1 MARRH
6 AEEDEVIS
14 AVSAALGGLDRVLL
28 AVSGGLDSM
37 VLLHAS
43 SSLPK
48 SGRPRLRVANFDH
61 RTGDAARR
69 ATLRVGR
76 AARSAGLD
84 FVTAAANTR
93 QSTEHEWRKERWR
106 FLRSAATAFKA
117 PVATAHTLDDQVETV
132 FIRALRDS
140 GPRGLAGLY
149 AESEILHPF
158 LGLTRSTLARYADT
172 HGISYIDD
180 PSNLSRTHLRNR
192 VRHDLLPAIARVRPT
207 FAAELLDVA
216 RGAAG
221 WRVAIDQIAEGVR
234 VVHQDDGSLRIA
246 RSDLAGYSADSLRV
260 LWPAIAARAGVIMDR
275 RGTQRLAQFTI
286 DGATGGAIQLSG
298 GVEVRMYRGY
308 MLIRKWDWRR
318 VEEIRSTRAAQRGA
332 SSFSIRHA

>member
-1 MARRH
+1 MPRRH
-6 AEEDEVIS
+6 SEDDEVTRSVSS
-14 AVSAALGGLDRVLL
+14 AFNGLERVLL

-43 SSLPK
+43 ASLPR
-48 SGRPRLRVANFDH
+48 SSRRRFRVASFDH
-61 RTGDAARR
+61 RTGDAAKR
-69 ATLRVGR
+69 ATQRVGKAAR
-76 AARSAGLD
+76 AAGLEFVAG
-84 FVTAAANTR
+84 AASTR
-93 QSTEHEWRKERWR
+93 HSSEHEWRQERWS
-106 FLRSAATAFKA
+106 FLRSEAQAFRA

-132 FIRALRDS
+132 FIRALRGA

-149 AESEILHPF
+149 AESEVLHPF
-158 LGLTRSTLARYADT
+158 LGLTRTVLAEYADA
-172 HGISYIDD
+172 HGVTYVDD
-180 PSNLSRTHLRNR
+180 PSNLSRAHLRNR

-221 WRVAIDQIAEGVR
+221 WRAAIDQIAEGVR
-234 VVHQDDGSLRIA
+234 VTHQDDGSLRIA

-260 LWPAIAARAGVIMDR
+260 LWPAIAARVGVIMDR

-298 GVEVRMYRGY
+298 GVEVRMYRDH
-308 MLIRKWDWRR
+308 MLVRKWDWRR
-318 VEEIRSTRAAQRGA
+318 VEEIRSTRAAQRGDHPA
-332 SSFSIRHA
+332 SLRQ